1 MIRYRFISFLVKYW
15 PLYLI
20 KKSTNIRYILLNNA
34 NITLVFIKKKKK
46 KLWYYTIK
54 IIELTFFPLAALDKG
69 LMVELARSRFV
80 GLNGYLN

>member
-1 MIRYRFISFLVKYW
+1 M
-15 PLYLI
+15 
-20 KKSTNIRYILLNNA
+20 NIRYILLENA
-34 NITLVFIKKKKK
+34 NMTLVFIQKKK
-46 KLWYYTIK
+46 KLCYYTIK

>member
-34 NITLVFIKKKKK
+34 NITLVFIFKKKNFGIV
-46 KLWYYTIK
+46 LIK